1 MKIIAV
7 GMNYA
12 AHNKEMRHTLELTE
26 PTIFMK
32 SDSAL
37 LKDGKPFFI
46 PDFSNEIH
54 YETEIVVKIDRL
66 GKNIAERFAHRYY
79 QEVTVGID
87 FTARDWQRK
96 LRAEGLPWELSKAF
110 DNSAVIGT
118 LVPLEELGGDINNL
132 AFHLDINGERAQAGW
147 TGDMLFTVDKI
158 VAYVSRFMTL
168 KIGDLIYT
176 GTPSGVGPVKI
187 GDRLEGYIGERKL
200 LDFHVR

>member
-1 MKIIAV
+1 M
-7 GMNYA
+7 
-12 AHNKEMRHTLELTE
+12 
-26 PTIFMK
+26 
-32 SDSAL
+32 
-37 LKDGKPFFI
+37 
-46 PDFSNEIH
+46 
-54 YETEIVVKIDRL
+54 
-66 GKNIAERFAHRYY
+66 
-79 QEVTVGID
+79 
-87 FTARDWQRK
+87 
-96 LRAEGLPWELSKAF
+96 
-110 DNSAVIGT
+110 
-118 LVPLEELGGDINNL
+118 PLEELGGDINNL